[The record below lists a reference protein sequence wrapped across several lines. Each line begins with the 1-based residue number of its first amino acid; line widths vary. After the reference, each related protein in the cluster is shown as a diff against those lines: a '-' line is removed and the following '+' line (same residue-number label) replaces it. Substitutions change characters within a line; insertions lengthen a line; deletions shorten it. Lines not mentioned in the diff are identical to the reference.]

1 MKKILL
7 LLVGL
12 LSLAP
17 TFAQSDGEEDF
28 IPTKKEK
35 NNAFFIGLKAGGV
48 MTSMSD
54 PDEGKLA
61 DGSGFGMSG
70 GLAFQARFGKAT
82 ENSVGGTGYF
92 GIGLEVK
99 YKQNKAKTIGVDE
112 EGVTNTDL
120 SIDYLE
126 VPVYVQ
132 LYPLAKTAS
141 MNSLYIEL
149 GASYANALSVKPK
162 TLTLNEPNADFSS
175 ITYKLDADGSKLKGS
190 DLRPM
195 VGIGYSIPNTGLGI
209 GARYYMG
216 TSKLADN
223 FNCKMNSFEFSIAY
237 LFKAGKF

>member
-1 MKKILL
+1 MKKILSL
-7 LLVGL
+7 LLGL

-17 TFAQSDGEEDF
+17 TFAQSDVEEDF

-48 MTSMSD
+48 MTSISD

-61 DGSGFGMSG
+61 DGSGFGFSG
-70 GLAFQARFGKAT
+70 GLAFQTRFGKAT
-82 ENSVGGTGYF
+82 ENSVGGTGFF
-92 GIGLEVK
+92 GVGLEIK
-99 YKQNKAKTIGVDE
+99 YKQNKAKTIATDE
-112 EGVTNTDL
+112 GGAPNADL

-126 VPVYVQ
+126 IPVYVQ

-149 GASYANALSVKPK
+149 GASFANALSVKPK
-162 TLTLNEPNADFSS
+162 ALTLNEPNDEYSS
-175 ITYKLDADGSKLKGS
+175 LTYKLDVDGSKLKGA

-195 VGIGYSIPNTGLGI
+195 VGIGYSIPKTGLGI

-216 TSKLADN
+216 TSKLAEN
-223 FNCKMNSFEFSIAY
+223 FNCKMSSFEFSIAY
-237 LFKAGKF
+237 LFKVGKF